1 MTRTGPFSADAA
13 KGWIPWA
20 LLAPII
26 GLAMVILPVLATD
39 GLLQSW
45 GSVDARGNP
54 IGLNGLIVFLTIP
67 FGLMALLN
75 LAWVWLV
82 ERRPLANIGLP
93 RAPAVKSFARGLG
106 LGVLTILSV
115 IVSILLFGGYE
126 IGQIAPALRSPQGL
140 LGIALL
146 IPSFILQASSE
157 ELLFRGWLMS
167 ALGRKLNLALAAA
180 ISSALFSL
188 VHYGP
193 GQPWLVTLGTFL
205 FGLFTACWAIK
216 AGNIWGVMGWHSAW
230 NWLLAVG
237 FELPVTGLD
246 AHTPALLVKLTPIGS
261 DLLTGGAQGPE
272 GSVFCVVFLAI
283 WSAVLIW
290 RYLRARQRPAD

>member
-39 GLLQSW
+39 GLMQSW
-45 GSVDARGNP
+45 GSVDARGHP

-82 ERRPLANIGLP
+82 ERRPLANIGLA
-93 RAPAVKSFARGLG
+93 RAPAVRSFAQGLG
-106 LGVLTILSV
+106 LGALTILSV
-115 IVSILLFGGYE
+115 IVAILLAGGFE
-126 IGQIAPALRSPQGL
+126 VGQIAPALSNPAGL

-146 IPSFILQASSE
+146 LPSFILQAGSE
-157 ELLFRGWLMS
+157 ELLFRGWLLS
-167 ALGRKLNLALAAA
+167 ALGRKLNLALAVV
-180 ISSALFSL
+180 ISSALFAL
-188 VHYGP
+188 LHYGP
-193 GQPWLVTLGTFL
+193 NQPWLVTLSSFV
-205 FGLFTACWAIK
+205 FGLFAACWAIK
-216 AGNIWGVMGWHSAW
+216 AGNIWGVMGWHAAW

-237 FELPVTGLD
+237 FELPVTGID
-246 AHTPALLVKLTPIGS
+246 AGVPALLVKLVPRG
-261 DLLTGGAQGPE
+261 DALLTGGPEGPE
-272 GSVFCVVFLAI
+272 GSVFCVVFMGL
-283 WSAVLIW
+283 WSAVLLW
-290 RYLRARQRPAD
+290 RHLRARQRPAD